1 MNKQMVKILKYLVF
15 LALAIVL
22 MYFAFKSVDIDNFI
36 NGLRSA
42 DYWLIAASVI
52 MGIIGYVFRTLR
64 WKILIDSL
72 GYNVPIKNVYNATMI
87 GYLANFTIPRIGEI
101 IRCTVLKKTD
111 KIDFEKTLGT
121 VIVERC
127 YDLIFLFLFLILVVA
142 IRFKV
147 FGIFVS
153 EKIYH
158 PLIEKISTIPLLLI
172 ICVIIAIIAIALFIF
187 YIRKRIKK
195 ILTGLISG
203 LKTGI
208 KMKNRGKFLFY
219 TILIYLCYWLTG
231 FLVVKAIPTTAS
243 LNVIDAL
250 FLFVIG
256 AFGWVIPAQGG
267 FGSYHILVAL
277 GLGVYG
283 ISYNDGIVAATIS
296 HESQVIFMILLG
308 CVSLVAFLLI
318 SKKTKKENK
327 NITQK

>member
-1 MNKQMVKILKYLVF
+1 MNKRIIKILKYLFF
-15 LALAIVL
+15 LALAVTL
-22 MYFAFKSVDIDNFI
+22 MFLAFKSVDFDNFI
-36 NGLRSA
+36 NGLRSV
-42 DYWLIAASVI
+42 DYWLIGASI
-52 MGIIGYVFRTLR
+52 ILGIVGYIFRTLR

-72 GYNVPIKNVYNATMI
+72 GYNISIKNVYNATMI

-127 YDLIFLFLFLILVVA
+127 YDLLFLFLFLIFVIA

-147 FGIFVS
+147 FGAFVS
-153 EKIYH
+153 EKIYQ
-158 PLIEKISTIPLLLI
+158 PMIEKISAIPIFLI
-172 ICVIIAIIAIALFIF
+172 ICIIIAIAAIGFFIF
-187 YIRKRIKK
+187 HIRKRINK
-195 ILTGLISG
+195 IIKGLLSG

-208 KMKNRGKFLFY
+208 KMKRRKKFLCY

-231 FLVVKAIPTTAS
+231 FLVLKAIPTTSS
-243 LNVIDAL
+243 LNAIDAL

-283 ISYNDGIVAATIS
+283 ISYDDGIVVATIS
-296 HESQVIFMILLG
+296 HESSVIFMILLG
-308 CVSLVAFLLI
+308 FVSLIMFLVLSNKIKKYKI
-318 SKKTKKENK
+318 SLTK
-327 NITQK
+327 